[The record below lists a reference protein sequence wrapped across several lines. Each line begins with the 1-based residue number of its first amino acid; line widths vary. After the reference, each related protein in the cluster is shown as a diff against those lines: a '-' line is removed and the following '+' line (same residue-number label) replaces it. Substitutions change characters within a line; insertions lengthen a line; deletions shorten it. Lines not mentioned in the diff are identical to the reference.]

1 MDLMSVRVKLILP
14 TYPLEY
20 KAPSYIPVASLI
32 LKKLPRVNRLWQLT
46 RNKESQTLSNSYEFG
61 SQLRLI
67 SSSFLRSPPE
77 AKEGFL
83 QLVKGAEL
91 MLYQNILQAVRITEL
106 KEQLAVLTK
115 RRSRK
120 RKQIQQGGSVEYSIR
135 AL

>member
-1 MDLMSVRVKLILP
+1 MDLMSVRVELMLP
-14 TYPLEY
+14 TYLLEY
-20 KAPSYIPVASLI
+20 KAPSHIPVTSLI

-46 RNKESQTLSNSYEFG
+46 RNKESQTLSNSHEFG

-91 MLYQNILQAVRITEL
+91 MLYQNVLQAVRITEL

>member
-1 MDLMSVRVKLILP
+1 MLP
-14 TYPLEY
+14 TYLLEY
-20 KAPSYIPVASLI
+20 KAPSHIPVTSLI

-46 RNKESQTLSNSYEFG
+46 RNKESQTLSNSHEFG

-91 MLYQNILQAVRITEL
+91 MLYQNVLQAVRITEL

>member
-1 MDLMSVRVKLILP
+1 MDLMSVRVELMLP
-14 TYPLEY
+14 TYLLEY
-20 KAPSYIPVASLI
+20 KAPSHIPVTSLI

-46 RNKESQTLSNSYEFG
+46 RNKESQTLSNSHEFG

-91 MLYQNILQAVRITEL
+91 MLYQNVLQAARITEL
-106 KEQLAVLTK
+106 EEQLAVLTK